1 MKAKKL
7 LTISRKSKQ
16 EEKEEIEKSQYRL
29 EVLKKIEQLEKEGKF
44 DVDAEDDPPTIVLTP
59 ENIDYLRKKMTSKL
73 KRVFAN
79 EVGERFL
86 DNLLKNEL
94 DKIDILKIT
103 PIDAMNILYRLKE
116 ISKK

>member
-16 EEKEEIEKSQYRL
+16 EEKEEEIEKSQYRL

-86 DNLLKNEL
+86 DNLLKNNKL
-94 DKIDILKIT
+94 II
-103 PIDAMNILYRLKE
+103 KE
-116 ISKK
+116 INGIDRKSVV